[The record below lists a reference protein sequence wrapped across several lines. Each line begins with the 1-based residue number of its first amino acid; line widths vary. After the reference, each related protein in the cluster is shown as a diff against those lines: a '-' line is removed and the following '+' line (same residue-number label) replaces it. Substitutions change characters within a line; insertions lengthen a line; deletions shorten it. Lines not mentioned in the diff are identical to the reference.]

1 MNIRIGYY
9 GKDENVHS
17 TFAKCMNVLETAK
30 YLETVAE
37 TWEDAKRYVHLI
49 QDNMIEHWGVDGY
62 GDPLCTRISGVQ
74 NKEALIGLF
83 LHMKASG
90 ISAITEL
97 TGRRSMKL
105 SVPIRTGKE

>member
-49 QDNMIEHWGVDGY
+49 QDNMME
-62 GDPLCTRISGVQ
+62 
-74 NKEALIGLF
+74 
-83 LHMKASG
+83 
-90 ISAITEL
+90 
-97 TGRRSMKL
+97 
-105 SVPIRTGKE
+105 